1 MTHLLADLRLAA
13 RSLARA
19 PLFTLVA
26 VVSIALG
33 IGANTAVFTLL
44 DQVALRPLPVERPA
58 ELVQIHTRDEENYG
72 GGSGNGTE
80 LSWPM
85 FRDFQDKAAGFAGI
99 VGRVSTSMH
108 VGLQGSSERVEGE
121 MVSGNFFEVLG
132 VGAARV
138 DPMTALRDE

>member
-72 GGSGNGTE
+72 GATPITVNGWPLMVIDRPIASGR
-80 LSWPM
+80 P
-85 FRDFQDKAAGFAGI
+85 RKRRRQ
-99 VGRVSTSMH
+99 
-108 VGLQGSSERVEGE
+108 
-121 MVSGNFFEVLG
+121 
-132 VGAARV
+132 
-138 DPMTALRDE
+138 